1 MLPPM
6 PPVPPENVWI
16 TLTHASNQSS
26 MCVSLATP
34 QSPFQTCL
42 VGVPIHNSTE
52 INALVNGTHANGKRL
67 ASTFE
72 MLEPQ
77 EVDILGSLRASTCV
91 YFNTS
96 RAWFSGPSNDVAYPA
111 MVLKCFALV

>member
-1 MLPPM
+1 MLRT
-6 PPVPPENVWI
+6 N
-16 TLTHASNQSS
+16 LL
-26 MCVSLATP
+26 CVFRL
-34 QSPFQTCL
+34 QLRNLLFKRL

-91 YFNTS
+91 YFNT
-96 RAWFSGPSNDVAYPA
+96 
-111 MVLKCFALV
+111 